1 MPIDDMRTCSQV
13 EGDGSCDLSSFQ
25 RTPLEKCRHLD
36 NIPPYQAQKL
46 LEGSHQVRVDAHHGG
61 AGHAGGSNY
70 FMLTSTDRSLT
81 RPSFQVTAIKRSSV
95 RQ

>member
-13 EGDGSCDLSSFQ
+13 EEGPSVDRSSSFQ

-61 AGHAGGSNY
+61 AGHAGGSKHSI
-70 FMLTSTDRSLT
+70 MRDERS
-81 RPSFQVTAIKRSSV
+81 IEDG
-95 RQ
+95 